1 MGTMIDVES
10 RSVTGPSERHPRWP
24 WAALGLGAAIVI
36 VGGVLFTPPSDGAV
50 PGGPGA
56 GQISA
61 DAPRW

>member
-1 MGTMIDVES
+1 MGTMIDVE
-10 RSVTGPSERHPRWP
+10 RPSVTAPSERQPWWP
-24 WAALGLGAAIVI
+24 WAALALGAVIVI

-56 GQISA
+56 GQTSA